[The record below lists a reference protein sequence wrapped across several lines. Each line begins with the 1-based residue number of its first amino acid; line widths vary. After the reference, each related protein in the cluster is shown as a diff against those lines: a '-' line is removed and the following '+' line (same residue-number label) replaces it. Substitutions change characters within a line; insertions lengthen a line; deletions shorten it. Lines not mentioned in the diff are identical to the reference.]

1 MVGYQDIEVS
11 GEGFTLIAPT
21 FEKIDGEVFTLADL
35 KGNFIDA
42 ESVQF
47 TDGDFNTDKEYFYFT
62 VEGMGVEKDGW
73 YDEDMNLADNV
84 PVPNGASLMF
94 ASQGTTSIQFSGAV
108 SKSKIKVTTVDT
120 GFTAV
125 GNSRPMNVKLSDIKF
140 EGVADADSIQFIDSN
155 GGTEKEYFYFTVSG
169 MGVEADGWYD
179 GDMNSVDKE
188 EIPACSGVLFSAV
201 NGTSVN
207 ISIPSAL

>member
-188 EIPACSGVLFSAV
+188 EIPAGSGVLFSAV

>member
-1 MVGYQDIEVS
+1 
-11 GEGFTLIAPT
+11 
-21 FEKIDGEVFTLADL
+21 
-35 KGNFIDA
+35 
-42 ESVQF
+42 
-47 TDGDFNTDKEYFYFT
+47 
-62 VEGMGVEKDGW
+62 
-73 YDEDMNLADNV
+73 
-84 PVPNGASLMF
+84 
-94 ASQGTTSIQFSGAV
+94 
-108 SKSKIKVTTVDT
+108 
-120 GFTAV
+120 
-125 GNSRPMNVKLSDIKF
+125 MNVKLSDIKF

-188 EIPACSGVLFSAV
+188 EIPAGSGVLFSAV

>member
-1 MVGYQDIEVS
+1 M
-11 GEGFTLIAPT
+11 IAPT

-62 VEGMGVEKDGW
+62 VEGMGVEKNGW

-108 SKSKIKVTTVDT
+108 SKSKINVTTLDT

-155 GGTEKEYFYFTVSG
+155 GGTEKEYFYFTVAG

-179 GDMNSVDKE
+179 GDMNSVDNE
-188 EIPACSGVLFSAV
+188 EIPAGSGVLFSAV
-201 NGTSVN
+201 NGSAVN

>member
-42 ESVQF
+42 EAVQF

-188 EIPACSGVLFSAV
+188 EIPAGSGVLFSAV